1 MMRGPVLPQSRDAL
15 WALVS
20 ERLEAIER
28 GMALVFEDFDC
39 ADGKLGG
46 IEGLARDV
54 AGAPVLV
61 VLARPD
67 DPLLVPRALDAVSFL
82 ARVGDVLADAIPEA
96 GLGRGVAG
104 RVLVIAVAGMAG
116 VCEPLLRHASARL
129 QICVLE
135 PFRVAGSERFAVR
148 WLADA
153 RRATPALESVA
164 APVAVSPA
172 GAQPALE
179 VAAAAEPA
187 RVAALSPAQVQALW
201 ANLKELCLR
210 IDQGIQIDDDSERR
224 RISWN
229 GQHLAEVRESG
240 GALHGVLSDGS
251 SCTLA
256 APADVG
262 AFSNR
267 VLRSYSQLAGIVI
280 RKRAATAPSRDHES
294 NSTASRHAA
303 RGLGKPPRASAEGL
317 RAAAAAARLSPE
329 EHSALGGLASSAGGE
344 SEYAALAGDLK
355 RIVAATDAGRSA
367 RSE

>member
-20 ERLEAIER
+20 GRLDVIER
-28 GMALVFEDFDC
+28 GLTVVFEGFDC
-39 ADGKLGG
+39 ADGHLGG
-46 IEGLARDV
+46 IEGLARD
-54 AGAPVLV
+54 AEGAPVLV

-82 ARVGDVLADAIPEA
+82 ARVGDALAAAIPEA
-96 GLGRGVAG
+96 GFGSGVAG
-104 RVLVIAVAGMAG
+104 RVLVVAADGTASL
-116 VCEPLLRHASARL
+116 CEPLLRHASARL
-129 QICVLE
+129 QICALE

-153 RRATPALESVA
+153 RRAAPAVEPIAVPVAAAPIAASSAVA
-164 APVAVSPA
+164 APAPVLAA
-172 GAQPALE
+172 
-179 VAAAAEPA
+179 VAAP
-187 RVAALSPAQVQALW
+187 SQAQVQALW

-210 IDQGIQIDDDSERR
+210 IDQGIRIDDDSERR

-229 GQHLAEVRESG
+229 GQHLAEVRETG

-251 SCTLA
+251 SCALA

-280 RKRAATAPSRDHES
+280 QKRAAATPSRD
-294 NSTASRHAA
+294 NDTYPAASRLAA
-303 RGLGKPPRASAEGL
+303 TGLGKPPRASAEGL

-344 SEYAALAGDLK
+344 SEFAALAGDLA
-355 RIVAATDAGRSA
+355 RIVAATDAGRGAGSV
-367 RSE
+367 